1 MYCEPPAI
9 TFIPCEEHFRPVLP
23 TIEGNVDYLCLRGQL
38 TTMDELLRTS
48 GVENE
53 FVIRSLEHWIKT
65 LSESKVEQ
73 IELSGEGQ
81 CGVIRLED
89 LMRVHQQVRF
99 QEHSIRALR
108 CTIARTL
115 LGGSFRDF
123 AARLADSPLLQW
135 FCQVAQLDRVKVPA
149 KSTVQRYATWLPE
162 EEMREVINGLL
173 RKAGAPMVDGKQVL
187 DLEEPLDLSTM
198 FLDTTCVKANIHFPV
213 DWVLLRDGV
222 KSLMQSVEL
231 IRSHG
236 LKSRMCEPQEFITKI
251 NRLSME
257 MTHTRRKKD
266 SNKERKRVLRE
277 MKRVVTV
284 VRAHAQ
290 RYHTLLDE
298 NWQATDW
305 TRPQAEQVLKR
316 LESILEALPLAVKQA
331 HERIIGERQVANNE
345 KLLSLFEPDIHVIVR
360 GKAGEEVEFGNLLV
374 LGEQKDGLIMDWDL
388 FKEEVPVDVRLVRP
402 SVERTESGLK
412 VTIQSMITDRGFDN
426 KANVKWLEERGTFAG
441 LCPRDP
447 RALREAMKDQHFA
460 QAQRRRAQTEA
471 RVAIFKNEFLGRPM
485 RAEGFE
491 NRALQ
496 VAWGVLTHNLWVLAN
511 KLREQR
517 KIREQKLRQAA

>member
-1 MYCEPPAI
+1 MHCEPPAI

-23 TIEGNVDYLCLRGQL
+23 TIEGNVDYLTLRGQL
-38 TTMDELLRTS
+38 TTIDELLRTS

-53 FVIRSLEHWIKT
+53 FVVRSLEHWIKT
-65 LSESKVEQ
+65 LSQSKGEQ

-81 CGVIRLED
+81 HGVIRLED

-99 QEHSIRALR
+99 QDHSIRALR

-135 FCQVAQLDRVKVPA
+135 FCQVAQFDRVKVPA
-149 KSTVQRYATWLPE
+149 KSTLQRYGTWLPE
-162 EEMREVINGLL
+162 EEMREVINVLL
-173 RKAGAPMVDGKQVL
+173 RKAGAAMVDGKQVL
-187 DLEEPLDLSTM
+187 DLEEPLDLSNM

-266 SNKERKRVLRE
+266 SKKERKRVLRE
-277 MKRVVTV
+277 MKRVVSV

-298 NWQATDW
+298 NWQETDW

-374 LGEQKDGLIMDWDL
+374 LGEQKDGVIIDWEL

-402 SVERTESGLK
+402 SVERTESALEVAIKGL
-412 VTIQSMITDRGFDN
+412 ITDRGFDN
-426 KANVKWLEERGTFAG
+426 KANVKWLEARGTFAG

-447 RALREAMKDQHFA
+447 RALREAMKDEHFA

-496 VAWGVLTHNLWVLAN
+496 VAWGVLTHNLWALAN

-517 KIREQKLRQAA
+517 KIREQKLRLAA

>member
-1 MYCEPPAI
+1 MHCEPPPI
-9 TFIPCEEHFRPVLP
+9 TFIPCEAHFRPVLP
-23 TIEGNVDYLCLRGQL
+23 TIEGNVDYLTLREQL

-48 GVENE
+48 GVEKE
-53 FVIRSLEHWIKT
+53 FVRLSLERWIKT

-81 CGVIRLED
+81 SGVIGLED
-89 LMRVHQQVRF
+89 LVSGKQQVRF
-99 QEHSIRALR
+99 QEHSVRALR
-108 CTIARTL
+108 CSIARTL
-115 LGGSFRDF
+115 LVGSFRDF

-149 KSTVQRYATWLPE
+149 KSTLQRYSTWLPE
-162 EEMREVINGLL
+162 EDMREVINGLL
-173 RKAGAPMVDGKQVL
+173 RKAGAAIAEGKQVL
-187 DLEEPLDLSTM
+187 DLEEPLDLSRM

-231 IRSHG
+231 IRTHG
-236 LKSRMCEPQEFITKI
+236 LRSRMCEPQEFITKI

-257 MTHTRRKKD
+257 MTHTRRKK
-266 SNKERKRVLRE
+266 NGRKERKRVLRE
-277 MKRVVTV
+277 MKRVVSV

-316 LESILEALPLAVKQA
+316 LESIIEALPAAVKQA
-331 HERIIGERQVANNE
+331 HERIIGERQVANDE
-345 KLLSLFEPDIHVIVR
+345 KLLSLFEPNLQVIVR
-360 GKAGEEVEFGNLLV
+360 GKADAEVEFGNLLV
-374 LGEQKDGLIMDWDL
+374 LGEQIDGLIMDWEL
-388 FKEEVPVDVRLVRP
+388 FKEQVPADPRLVRP
-402 SVERTESGLK
+402 SVERAESGLK
-412 VTIQSMITDRGFDN
+412 VAIRSLVTDRGFDN
-426 KANVKWLEERGTFAG
+426 KINVKWLEERGTFVG

-460 QAQRRRAQTEA
+460 QEQHRRAQTEG
-471 RVAIFKNEFLGRPM
+471 RIAIFKNEFLGRPM

-496 VAWGVLTHNLWVLAN
+496 VALGVLTHNLWVLAE